1 MSVFQ
6 IEEGRWGYQTNGI
19 FQEYEPGQPGFV
31 PMSEETANFYFNS
44 LNAIDEQQQ
53 VPNTISRAQ
62 AKLVLLE
69 IGKLDNVQLII
80 DSIEDPKLRQTVQIE
95 WSDRPFFEFTSPTL
109 RMLASYLGISNQEL
123 AQLFIRAN
131 NL

>member
-6 IEEGRWGYQTNGI
+6 IAEGRWVYQTNGI

-31 PMSEETANFYFNS
+31 PMSEETANFYFNR
-44 LNAIDEQQQ
+44 LNTENEYQQ

-69 IGKLDNVQLII
+69 IGKLDAIQSII
-80 DSIEDPKLRQTVQIE
+80 DSIEDPKLR
-95 WSDRPFFEFTSPTL
+95 
-109 RMLASYLGISNQEL
+109 
-123 AQLFIRAN
+123 
-131 NL
+131 